1 MQMLREVLV
10 PLLEIE
16 GGELYLV
23 EASKKEIRLH
33 LAGAFAGS
41 PACDTIARRL
51 IEPVVRKAQPKMKLA
66 VSSGWQVPAGAERI
80 VASE

>member
-1 MQMLREVLV
+1 MQTLKEVLV

-23 EASKKEIRLH
+23 EASKKEVKLH

-41 PACDTIARRL
+41 PAVDTITRRIL
-51 IEPVVRKAQPKMKLA
+51 EPAIRSALPKAKII
-66 VSSGWQVPAGAERI
+66 VSSGWQVPPGAEKLS
-80 VASE
+80 AS